1 MMYCAFSWSATCECD
16 FYALIQSYP
25 VDNLKLNK
33 NDRIAI
39 SLSFQVD
46 LGPLNLLPDISVKK
60 AIVNTR
66 LMQVRFVTYSRY
78 SEDVLARTAV
88 S

>member
-1 MMYCAFSWSATCECD
+1 MCCAFSWSATCECD
-16 FYALIQSYP
+16 FYALIRSYP

-33 NDRIAI
+33 NGRIGI

-46 LGPLNLLPDISVKK
+46 YGSLNLLPDISVKK

-78 SEDVLARTAV
+78 SEEVLARTAV